1 MLLEDWSSNAI
12 FLKGNARLVGW
23 PAFSLVL
30 EAKEGILTS
39 APGHFYLEKNVN
51 LVYILTLLLKRWTH
65 GKTKQNKTV
74 LNTSEMSHHQFVTC
88 SWTPAWYEFQSGR
101 LAGGREWIQL
111 SLSCL
116 NIHRAINN
124 LTVHNYLFLFHLSFI
139 SLVDTDTSLLIS
151 HVYLIIQIL

>member
-30 EAKEGILTS
+30 EANEGILTS
-39 APGHFYLEKNVN
+39 ALGHSYFEKDVN
-51 LVYILTLLLKRWTH
+51 LVYILTLLPNKMNSW
-65 GKTKQNKTV
+65 KKQNKTV
-74 LNTSEMSHHQFVTC
+74 LNTSETSHHQFVTC

-124 LTVHNYLFLFHLSFI
+124 LTAQNYLFLFHLSFI

-151 HVYLIIQIL
+151 HVYLIIQFL